1 MVKILNAGDARYL
14 SELPDFQNGLPHGIV
29 NKTKTDVGGT
39 YVAANCRYNYII
51 VCPFCDLVD
60 SIAADKNNRY
70 EVFKCYGG
78 IREHSFKKYLR
89 EHTIYKIAVTY
100 DSLPKL
106 LCWMDNMT
114 DGWRLL
120 VDEYHLILEDMDF
133 RETAICGLLSEVSKF
148 KHYTFLSATPIDE
161 DYEIEFFQRLPH
173 YRVEW
178 NNTLPITVRKIKAA
192 CLTKGLCNLI
202 NKFLH
207 DGFHIPDID
216 GEIRK
221 VEQLFIF
228 LNSVTTIRQI
238 IGTLELDTS
247 EVKICCANKQRNRL
261 ILGEYE
267 IEPVINPNKRINF
280 FTKKC
285 FQGCNLFSNNG
296 LVIVASDAY
305 RTQTLVDISTTME
318 QISGRLRYNDEYQNV
333 FRNTMIHLYSTNKN
347 VLSDEEFEKL
357 MLRKEE
363 EAAHLLSL
371 QEKADEEERKALIK
385 RVNVETDLLSKE
397 GDFLVRNEL
406 KRKSF
411 IRKQAIRKAYR
422 DGYGL
427 RTYYNKSQKF
437 VQTKQEWDDFDIL
450 LEKTVT
456 VSYEKLLKDYLEHP
470 SSDYEE
476 EYPEFNEF
484 RLYLKES
491 EMNTCRWN
499 KEKMMKV
506 VEDKKKLQQ
515 AFRAIYHRGEF
526 VSNEALKKL
535 LAEQFKR
542 LGIGLTPKATL
553 ILSCDIY

>member
-60 SIAADKNNRY
+60 SIAADTNNRY

-133 RETAICGLLSEVSKF
+133 RETAICGLLSEVGKF

-207 DGFHIPDID
+207 DGFHISDID
-216 GEIRK
+216 GEIRE

-470 SSDYEE
+470 SSDYVE
-476 EYPEFNEF
+476 EYPEFKEF

-526 VSNEALKKL
+526 VSNETLKKL